1 MRHKV
6 SHRAKEGLLEQ
17 YRPRE
22 YSRTNRTNA
31 RADLAVVEKDFMG
44 TSSTTALHRQ
54 WLLLQCLPRHRW
66 IGPTALQQVLQREGI
81 DTNLRTIQRDL
92 VALAKHFPLE
102 SNGLSTQGWRW
113 KADAP
118 FMQLPHMTSSQALT
132 FLMVEQHLAPFMPAS
147 LLNELRPWFDH
158 ARQRAK
164 KGDTP
169 ALRWAEK
176 VRIVPATQLLIPPA
190 IDGNA
195 LQTIQEA
202 LLQGRRI
209 DVLYQSRDKKKEMNL
224 ELDPLAIV
232 QRGAVIYLIANGRS
246 LSSGE
251 ATDEVRR
258 FALRRFKMAWL
269 RDEKAKRP
277 RGFVLDDFLEKGGM
291 GFGSG
296 KLRNSRPFSPKKP
309 VSICTSRALAK
320 IKSSANCRMVVWKS
334 KQPLLIRHSLSGGR
348 D

>member
-1 MRHKV
+1 
-6 SHRAKEGLLEQ
+6 
-17 YRPRE
+17 
-22 YSRTNRTNA
+22 
-31 RADLAVVEKDFMG
+31 MG

-54 WLLLQCLPRHRW
+54 WLLLQRLPRHRW
-66 IGPTALQQVLQREGI
+66 IGTTELQQDLQREGI

-92 VALAKHFPLE
+92 VALAEHFPLE
-102 SNGLSTQGWRW
+102 SNGLSPQGWRW

-118 FMQLPHMTSSQALT
+118 VMQLPHMTSSQALT
-132 FLMVEQHLAPFMPAS
+132 FLMVEQHLAALMPAS

-158 ARQRAK
+158 ARQQAK

-176 VRIVPATQLLIPPA
+176 VRIVPATQPLIPPA

-195 LQTIQEA
+195 LQIIQEA

-209 DVLYQSRDKKKEMNL
+209 DVLYQSRDKKKELNL

-232 QRGAVIYLIANGRS
+232 QRGAAIYLIATGKS

-258 FALRRFKMAWL
+258 FALHRFKKAWL

-277 RGFVLDDFLEKGGM
+277 RGFVLDEFLHKGGM
-291 GFGSG
+291 GFGNG
-296 KLRNSRPFSPKKP
+296 KMKKLKAIFTRETGEQLYESRLSEDQTIRELPD
-309 VSICTSRALAK
+309 SRLEVKATVADTPQLEWWLKAMG
-320 IKSSANCRMVVWKS
+320 AE
-334 KQPLLIRHSLSGGR
+334 Q